1 MKNLFLLFLAV
12 TFTLTSSAQ
21 LKGWNVSTGATVFA
35 PIAKNV
41 NWNSKFWGQRVTF
54 SKKDLNV
61 TVGYMQNRAG
71 NAQIPVLVGA
81 ERSLGK
87 IFKVGFRSGMTFFND
102 QKGQFTYMPSV
113 RYSLNK
119 KWCVEQS
126 VLRMVKDGKH
136 SSQVGFGAFY
146 HF

>member
-12 TFTLTSSAQ
+12 TFALTSSAQ
-21 LKGWNVSTGATVFA
+21 LKGWNVSTGATVFM

-41 NWNSKFWGQRVTF
+41 NWDSKFWGQRVSFT
-54 SKKDLNV
+54 KKSVNITL
-61 TVGYMQNRAG
+61 GYMQNRTG
-71 NAQIPVLVGA
+71 DAQIPVLAGV
-81 ERSLGK
+81 ERNLGK
-87 IFKVGFRSGMTFFND
+87 IFRVGLRSGVTFFND
-102 QKGQFTYMPSV
+102 QKGQFTYMPSI
-113 RYSLNK
+113 RYNLNK

>member
-1 MKNLFLLFLAV
+1 MRNLFLLFLAV
-12 TFTLTSSAQ
+12 TLSLTTSPQ
-21 LKGWNVSTGATVFA
+21 LKGWNVSTGATISV

-41 NWNSKFWGQRVTF
+41 DLDSKFWGQRVSFT
-54 SKKDLNV
+54 KKSVNV
-61 TVGYMQNRAG
+61 TLGFMQNSVG
-71 NAQIPVLVGA
+71 DAQIPVLIGA
-81 ERSLGK
+81 ERGLGK
-87 IFKVGFRSGMTFFND
+87 VFHVGLRTGMTFFNG

-113 RYSLNK
+113 RYNLNK

-136 SSQVGFGAFY
+136 ASQVGFGAFY